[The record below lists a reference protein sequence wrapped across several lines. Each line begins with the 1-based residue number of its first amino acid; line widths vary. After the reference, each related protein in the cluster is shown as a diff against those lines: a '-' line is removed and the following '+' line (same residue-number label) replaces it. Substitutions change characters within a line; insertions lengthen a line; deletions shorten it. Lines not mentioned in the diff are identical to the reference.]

1 MGAMA
6 ITTITPLLT
15 MLRNTMIGMVMAMKD
30 ITVEFFSITIF
41 QTPYDRW
48 NHTDDR
54 GDSDH

>member
-1 MGAMA
+1 
-6 ITTITPLLT
+6 